1 MRKSRVGIYAYLFL
15 FSVPFYL
22 LVRYSGLKSFLGI
35 QDDTFISVGLNS
47 LNFLLLTLAA
57 VFLCLEIGREVGRKE
72 MAEKL
77 NKNPEDYYDRD
88 DKDFTL
94 TSVMKDVDRG
104 ID

>member
-1 MRKSRVGIYAYLFL
+1 MLMAS
-15 FSVPFYL
+15 FYS
-22 LVRYSGLKSFLGI
+22 LVRFTAFKSLFGI
-35 QDDTFISVGLNS
+35 QDDTFISVGVNS
-47 LNFLLLTLAA
+47 LVFLFFTLAA

-94 TSVMKDVDRG
+94 ISVMRDGDKKNEA
-104 ID
+104 